1 MVNAVV
7 VTEDWSLETIDLIEK
22 YDVADNLHSSKDL
35 TPVVVEVL
43 LKVVVVA
50 WLIQSETEDRLDID

>member
-7 VTEDWSLETIDLIEK
+7 VTGDWSLETIDLIEK
-22 YDVADNLHSSKDL
+22 YDVADNLHSLKDL

-50 WLIQSETEDRLDID
+50 WLIQSETEDHLDID